1 MKTVYMATLQAC
13 SLDVRP
19 TAGAPR
25 VLVKLGRGR
34 RGKIALP
41 TSEQLHPDRTIALH
55 MGKEWAVVQ
64 QAIAGNS
71 DAQEHL
77 FTRQTSRLYR
87 TAFALLCNKE
97 DAEDA
102 VQESLCKAY
111 TRLRSFE
118 GRSSFSTWLTR
129 IVINSALMARR
140 RRKSV
145 HPETSLDE
153 ILSSQPERLPH
164 GLIDARPD
172 PEKLCAETEIA
183 ALIEEQI
190 RQLPP
195 LLQTTFRLRA
205 TNGLSSNESSEVLG
219 IRASAFKSR
228 ISRARRKLAHGL
240 QQTWRFASPCE
251 RAAQQAPADEEITTL
266 VGSRKLERSV
276 RSNHSRESE

>member
-1 MKTVYMATLQAC
+1 MATLQAC

-25 VLVKLGRGR
+25 VLVKLRRGR

-55 MGKEWAVVQ
+55 HMGKEWAVIQ

-153 ILSSQPERLPH
+153 ILGSQPERLPH
-164 GLIDARPD
+164 GLIDCAARPRKALRRDGDRRTDRRAD
-172 PEKLCAETEIA
+172 PSTPA
-183 ALIEEQI
+183 AADQSGATQACT
-190 RQLPP
+190 RP
-195 LLQTTFRLRA
+195 A
-205 TNGLSSNESSEVLG
+205 TNPGDSPAH
-219 IRASAFKSR
+219 ASA
-228 ISRARRKLAHGL
+228 
-240 QQTWRFASPCE
+240 
-251 RAAQQAPADEEITTL
+251 
-266 VGSRKLERSV
+266 
-276 RSNHSRESE
+276 

>member
-55 MGKEWAVVQ
+55 HMGKEWAVIQ

-153 ILSSQPERLPH
+153 ILGSQPERLPH

-240 QQTWRFASPCE
+240 QQTLEIRQPI
-251 RAAQQAPADEEITTL
+251 RACSSTGP
-266 VGSRKLERSV
+266 G
-276 RSNHSRESE
+276 